1 MRDITTKWYKHCW
14 PFMSISQ
21 AILPSS
27 IAFVLPVG
35 MALISGGAV
44 SLAELIVCILLSMA
58 IVGSL
63 QNFTEF
69 WESFAVISE
78 VQPRIQALLD
88 MEELT
93 EPAQPKH
100 TDKADMQMKDV
111 HFGYGDSEII
121 HGISFTAKAGSVT
134 AFVGPSGS
142 GKSTLAKLIARF
154 WDVDAGAVLVGGIDI
169 REMSLTDLIEK
180 ISYVS
185 QDNFLFNM
193 SLRDNIRIGKPEAT
207 DKEVEWAA
215 AQAGCDE
222 FISRF
227 PQGYD
232 TNAGDAGARL
242 SGGER
247 QRLAIARAILKNAPI
262 VILDEATAFTDPENE
277 DKLQRSIDKLTKGK
291 TLIVIA
297 HRLSTIMY
305 ADQILVLENGQITA
319 QGTHEQ
325 LLTHSETYLDMWKA
339 HISAM
344 DWSMNQEV
352 SELC

>member
-1 MRDITTKWYKHCW
+1 
-14 PFMSISQ
+14 MSISQ

-100 TDKADMQMKDV
+100 TDKADVQMKDV

-169 REMSLTDLIEK
+169 REMSLTDLTEK

-262 VILDEATAFTDPENE
+262 VTLDEATAFTDPENE

>member
-1 MRDITTKWYKHCW
+1 
-14 PFMSISQ
+14 MSISQ

-169 REMSLTDLIEK
+169 REMSLTDLTEK

>member
-1 MRDITTKWYKHCW
+1 
-14 PFMSISQ
+14 
-21 AILPSS
+21 
-27 IAFVLPVG
+27 

-100 TDKADMQMKDV
+100 TDKADVQMKDV

-134 AFVGPSGS
+134 AFVGSSGS

-169 REMSLTDLIEK
+169 REMSLTDLTEK

-262 VILDEATAFTDPENE
+262 VTLDEATAFTDPENE